1 MKQGKH
7 NRAQTT
13 MGDGTINLVMPSS
26 KMSRKSNHR
35 PLSSSGGLEDSNYR
49 VLSPNPASTRKK
61 RKKSRTIIKR
71 FLKLADGTR
80 VEIPNE
86 EFDKVVFS
94 PSNNKPKII
103 FSIDDDKKSESK
115 SNLAISDPKELLT
128 IKTDP

>member
-1 MKQGKH
+1 M
-7 NRAQTT
+7 
-13 MGDGTINLVMPSS
+13 
-26 KMSRKSNHR
+26 
-35 PLSSSGGLEDSNYR
+35 SSSGGLEDSNYR

-103 FSIDDDKKSESK
+103 FCIDDDKRSEYK
-115 SNLAISDPKELLT
+115 SNLAISDPKETLT
-128 IKTDP
+128 I